1 MPNARLSSPLTIIEG
16 IGPKKAQAFAKL
28 GVVTLEDLF
37 YFKPRRYEDRRFPKP
52 LSDLEPG
59 QNECA
64 IAIISELSTNYDR
77 TEAMISD
84 EYGTARVTWYTYK
97 IAKILRVGMR
107 LALYGPIDNKYIVP
121 QFLHPE
127 FEILRSP
134 KQKSGIVG
142 RIFPVY
148 PANSDLT
155 QKAIRKFVDLA
166 LNNYARKCLKEFLPQ
181 KILSRFGMMSLCDAI
196 TQIHHPDDEDKFIR
210 ARNRLSF
217 EEFFLLQ
224 TGIIMRRKSQAKQVH
239 SQALKPGENFNA
251 FINNLPFKPT
261 NAQRIAIYE
270 ILDDIAKTYPMNR
283 LLQGDVGSGKTLVA
297 ASAMMAAV
305 DSGTQ
310 AAFMAPTE
318 ILAQQHYLKLRKSL
332 ASLTG
337 KFDTEQRRELSAQE
351 HNLGYMKNPEDL
363 TGRLETE
370 RRWELSTQQE
380 NYYDY
385 GKNLAGNSESEEQR
399 ELSTSEKFSGRF
411 EHEER
416 TGSRSLNIALLTGSL
431 KAEERRKILSGIS
444 DGSIDIVVGTH
455 AVFSDDVNFHNL
467 ALVIVDEQHRF
478 GVLQR
483 NKLITKGSAPHVLT
497 MTATPIPR
505 TLMLSVYGDLEV
517 SILHEL
523 PSGRKKVE
531 TLALIPPEFWKIPE
545 MIREQV
551 KSGGQVYYVC
561 PVIDEGERDLHA
573 VTSTYE
579 KLRKLMPEL
588 RISMLHGRLS
598 VDEKS
603 QIMQNFSDGK
613 IDLLVSTVVIEVG
626 VDVPNATMI
635 IIQDAGQFGLAQ
647 LHQLRGRV
655 GRGKAQ
661 SYCVLL
667 ENENITPEGRERIS
681 AMVSISDGF
690 ELAEQD
696 LNQRGAGEICGTH
709 QHGVTDFR
717 IADLVRDEK
726 ILRLARDEAGKIL
739 ADDENLMLEPELRW
753 EIFRRLGK
761 VLELAIKS

>member
-1 MPNARLSSPLTIIEG
+1 MPNARLNSPITIIEG

-52 LSDLEPG
+52 LTDLEPG

-77 TEAMISD
+77 TEAMITD

-97 IAKILRVGMR
+97 IAKILKVGMR
-107 LALYGPIDNKYIVP
+107 LALYGQVDNKYIVP

-134 KQKSGIVG
+134 KQRSEIVG

-155 QKAIRKFVDLA
+155 QRAIRKFVDLA

-181 KILSRFGMMSLCDAI
+181 KILSKFGMMSLYDAI
-196 TQIHHPDDEDKFIR
+196 RQIHHPDDEDKFIR

-217 EEFFLLQ
+217 EELFLLQ
-224 TGIIMRRKSQAKQVH
+224 TGIIMRRKSQAGRVQAQV
-239 SQALKPGENFNA
+239 LKPAEKFNA
-251 FINNLPFKPT
+251 FVNNLPFKPT

-270 ILDDIAKTYPMNR
+270 ILDDIAKSFPMNR

-297 ASAMMAAV
+297 ACAMMAAV
-305 DSGTQ
+305 DCEAQ

-332 ASLTG
+332 EG
-337 KFDTEQRRELSAQE
+337 
-351 HNLGYMKNPEDL
+351 L
-363 TGRLETE
+363 TGRLEAGA
-370 RRWELSTQQE
+370 RQDLSTQQNYSTSEKFKGKQALPTQQE
-380 NYYDY
+380 NYYDLSN
-385 GKNLAGNSESEEQR
+385 GKKLTGNSESKEQR
-399 ELSTSEKFSGRF
+399 GLSTSENFSGRF
-411 EHEER
+411 NAEER
-416 TGSRSLNIALLTGSL
+416 TGSRGLNIALLTGSL
-431 KAEERRKILSGIS
+431 KADERRKILAGIS

-455 AVFSDDVNFHNL
+455 AIFSDDVNFHNL

-505 TLMLSVYGDLEV
+505 TLIMSIYGDLEV
-517 SILHEL
+517 SILNEL
-523 PSGRKKVE
+523 PSGRKKVK
-531 TLALIPPEFWKIPE
+531 TVALIPPEFWKVPG

-551 KSGGQVYYVC
+551 KNGGQVYYVC

-579 KLRKLMPEL
+579 RLRKLMPEL
-588 RISMLHGRLS
+588 RAAMLHGRLS

-613 IDLLVSTVVIEVG
+613 IDLLVATVVIEVG
-626 VDVPNATMI
+626 VDVPNASMI

-655 GRGKAQ
+655 GRGNAQ

-667 ENENITPEGRERIS
+667 ENKNITPEGRERIG
-681 AMVSISDGF
+681 AMVRISDGF

-696 LNQRGAGEICGTH
+696 LAQRGAGEICGTH

-717 IADLVRDEK
+717 IADMVRDEK

-739 ADDENLMLEPELRW
+739 ADDENLSLEPDLRW

-761 VLELAIKS
+761 VLELAATS